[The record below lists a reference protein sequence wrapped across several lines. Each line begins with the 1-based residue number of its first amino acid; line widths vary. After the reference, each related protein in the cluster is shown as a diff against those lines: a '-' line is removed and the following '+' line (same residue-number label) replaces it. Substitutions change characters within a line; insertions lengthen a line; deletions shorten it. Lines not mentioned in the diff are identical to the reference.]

1 MVDQE
6 PTRAPNEPIEEFLNE
21 ILDSGMPES
30 RIYEYKFL
38 LKFFDD
44 FTNDENV
51 NLGGPSGLSMPINYV
66 MPLAEKI
73 KGAVESGKEIIITCQ
88 ISQ

>member
-1 MVDQE
+1 MVLSTVSSPIWTSSSAPDAEGKVVVFKPNGVVVDQE

-21 ILDSGMPES
+21 ILDSGMPEP

-44 FTNDENV
+44 FT
-51 NLGGPSGLSMPINYV
+51 
-66 MPLAEKI
+66 K
-73 KGAVESGKEIIITCQ
+73 
-88 ISQ
+88 